1 MVECDSF
8 NQDDLLQAFKGAQ
21 AVFGQTPHA
30 IPGDVELR
38 AAKAQAAAAAAVG
51 VESFIFSSLENVERR
66 SQVITLISLVGHES
80 SRRKPLCA
88 VPCTTLFLFM
98 NLPK

>member
-8 NQDDLLQAFKGAQ
+8 SQDDLLQAFQGAQ

-38 AAKAQAAAAAAVG
+38 AAKAQAAAAEAVG

-66 SQVITLISLVGHES
+66 SQVIKTLVSRISPYKQPEQ
-80 SRRKPLCA
+80 
-88 VPCTTLFLFM
+88 TL
-98 NLPK
+98 